1 MPASKTPE
9 PIFGRPWFDVAETVR
24 KRRSSLSYLSKDT
37 FDSVLISVTSSLKS
51 EPDPSKCSPEV
62 FRTIYDEYG
71 NYEVMSLLQ
80 LFGNIPVRAVV
91 VVENS
96 RRWSISLVRGF
107 AAAYGQNC

>member
-1 MPASKTPE
+1 L
-9 PIFGRPWFDVAETVR
+9 
-24 KRRSSLSYLSKDT
+24 SSCLSEDT
-37 FDSVLISVTSSLKS
+37 FDGVLISVTSSLKS

-71 NYEVMSLLQ
+71 DFDVTPLPQ
-80 LFGNIPVRAVV
+80 LFGNILVRAAV

-96 RRWSISLVRGF
+96 YRWSISLVRGF